1 MPCPR
6 GRAVGAWRRPSR
18 SVRIR
23 PAPPGYHSI
32 TGAGCRDV
40 HITAEGG
47 MNFFDDWVG
56 IARILI
62 FAALA
67 YAALV
72 LVLRTSGKRTLGK
85 MNAFDLVITVALGS
99 TLAAAV
105 LDASVPLAES
115 VLAFAALAGLQAAVA
130 YGQTRSPRIE
140 ALVKSEPS
148 LVVRDGRILRGVL
161 RRERLTESE
170 VMQAVRAS
178 GRGGLEDV
186 AAVVLET
193 DGSLSVIGSGGRA
206 VASAEGEASA

>member
-1 MPCPR
+1 
-6 GRAVGAWRRPSR
+6 
-18 SVRIR
+18 
-23 PAPPGYHSI
+23 
-32 TGAGCRDV
+32 
-40 HITAEGG
+40 
-47 MNFFDDWVG
+47 MNFFDEWIG
-56 IARILI
+56 LARILV

-105 LDASVPLAES
+105 LDASVPLVES
-115 VLAFAALAGLQAAVA
+115 VLAFAALVGLQAAVA
-130 YGQTRSPRIE
+130 YAQVRSSRIE

-148 LVVRDGRILRGVL
+148 LVVRDGRLLHAAL
-161 RRERLTESE
+161 RRERLTEAE

-178 GRGGLEDV
+178 GRGGLDGV

-206 VASAEGEASA
+206 VASAQDEASG